1 MFVTGTCEVR
11 QVLNWNQPRCKFRYF
26 YWPFL
31 TTSQDN
37 FRIYEFVY
45 RDPHFTPHGKIFYR
59 DLTVPQRYLPSA
71 DLLRH
76 HFRQCVLTNVKGT
89 GEFDEEPDHQ
99 GGFNLST
106 KSWSTSQDGQQFE
119 PIEPVMGVLEA
130 SELPSQVNVG
140 LAA

>member
-11 QVLNWNQPRCKFRYF
+11 QLLNWNQPRCKFRYF

-37 FRIYEFVY
+37 FGIYEFVY
-45 RDPHFTPHGKIFYR
+45 RDPRFTPHGKIFYR
-59 DLTVPQRYLPSA
+59 DLAVPQRYLPSA
-71 DLLRH
+71 NLLRH

-89 GEFDEEPDHQ
+89 GEFDEEPGYQ

-106 KSWSTSQDGQQFE
+106 TPQDGQ
-119 PIEPVMGVLEA
+119 PDMGVLEA
-130 SELPSQVNVG
+130 SELSSPVDVG

>member
-11 QVLNWNQPRCKFRYF
+11 QVLNWNRPRCKFRYL
-26 YWPFL
+26 FL

-59 DLTVPQRYLPSA
+59 DLAVPQRYLPSA

-76 HFRQCVLTNVKGT
+76 HFRQCVLKGT
-89 GEFDEEPDHQ
+89 GEFDEEP
-99 GGFNLST
+99 G
-106 KSWSTSQDGQQFE
+106 
-119 PIEPVMGVLEA
+119 
-130 SELPSQVNVG
+130 
-140 LAA
+140 